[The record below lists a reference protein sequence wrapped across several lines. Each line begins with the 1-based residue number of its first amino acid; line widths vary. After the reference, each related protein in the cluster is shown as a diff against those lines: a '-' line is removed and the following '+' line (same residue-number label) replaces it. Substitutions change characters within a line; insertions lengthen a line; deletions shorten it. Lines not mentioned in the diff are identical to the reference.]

1 MSARKYKKRKN
12 NKPNLPALIA
22 GLLLVGLMFVFSLS
36 VLSDSKEPQLV
47 NEKQQTKVSK
57 EEFIDRIAPYAQELQ
72 ASYGVLPS
80 IIIGQAI
87 LESNWGQ
94 SKLAAKYNNLFGIK
108 AYGKQKK
115 VNLET
120 KEYVNEVWV
129 TIQGD
134 FRVYNTWEESMDDHT
149 KLFINGV
156 TWNPKLYDKV
166 LLATNYK
173 EAAKAL
179 QKAGYA
185 TDPTYADKVISV
197 IESHNL
203 YNYD

>member
-1 MSARKYKKRKN
+1 MSVRKYKKRKN
-12 NKPNLPALIA
+12 NKPNLPALFA
-22 GLLLVGLMFVFSLS
+22 GLLLVGVLFVFSLS
-36 VLSDSKEPQLV
+36 VLSDSNEPQLI
-47 NEKQQTKVSK
+47 NEEQQKKVSK
-57 EEFIDRIAPYAQELQ
+57 EEFIDKISPYAQELQ

-94 SKLAAKYNNLFGIK
+94 STLAAKYNNLFGIK
-108 AYGKQKK
+108 AYGDQKK
-115 VNLET
+115 INLET
-120 KEYVNEVWV
+120 KEYVNEVWI

-156 TWNPKLYDKV
+156 TWNPRLYDKV

-179 QKAGYA
+179 QEAGYA
-185 TDPTYADKVISV
+185 TDPTYAEKVIGV
-197 IESHNL
+197 IESYKL
-203 YNYD
+203 YTYD